1 MLQKFKISRTI
12 NERITH
18 SIKLLRNLSKENNLV
33 LLLDDLEDFQSSETI
48 NSFLKEII
56 LMGINNELRPVIVSS
71 STSRSN
77 ELYALV
83 KKPQFYRVE
92 IDELLINE
100 AKGYI
105 FTNIGKSITD
115 DDLKK
120 IPFPKY
126 VPLLREICTLL
137 TNSPNESFAELTTK
151 FIESKMGVLDKI
163 SSPMFVILLP
173 LVMKK
178 VGQVEEMQFIRF
190 F

>member
-1 MLQKFKISRTI
+1 MNGIKCWLEETKNEVKPKKVVIIKTSGVKSPEAILDAVEASLNGQNVAFSVSSMLQKFKISRTI

-100 AKGYI
+100 AKEYI

-120 IPFPKY
+120 IPFPKMFHFY
-126 VPLLREICTLL
+126 VRY
-137 TNSPNESFAELTTK
+137 
-151 FIESKMGVLDKI
+151 VL
-163 SSPMFVILLP
+163 F
-173 LVMKK
+173 
-178 VGQVEEMQFIRF
+178 
-190 F
+190 